1 MRTPN
6 KSSEECSLNPSKGK
20 NPKSSHL
27 KCMYSDIHSLGNKQE
42 ELELCAQPESY
53 DVIGITE
60 TWWENSH
67 DWKTTM
73 DGYKLFWKDRK
84 GRRGGGVALYVKEKF
99 ESMEVSYGDHK
110 SSTECLWIKIR
121 GIITKGDLM
130 LAVHKSSIRFLEYIE
145 DCFLLQVLDMP
156 TRNGTLL
163 DLLLTNREDLL
174 DNITTNGSLGCRD
187 HNIVEFKILLH
198 MLKTLDFRRAN
209 FKMLRAQLRGIPWEA
224 SMEGKGAC
232 KCWELF
238 KNSLLE
244 AQEHLHP
251 LQRERKKANKRP
263 PWLNKDLLGVLKSK
277 KEAYRL
283 WKGIQIAI
291 EDYKNLARACRDA
304 VRKAKAQLELKLAKD
319 VKYNKK
325 GFFRYV
331 SSKQKHREDRGLL
344 LNRAGKLVTTNAD
357 KAEVLN
363 TFFASVFIGIAGP
376 QITGSSSYSNACVVP
391 PVAEEGLV
399 CGLLQRLDPHKSMGQ
414 DGIHPR
420 VLREVADIVAQG
432 HSL

>member
-1 MRTPN
+1 
-6 KSSEECSLNPSKGK
+6 
-20 NPKSSHL
+20 
-27 KCMYSDIHSLGNKQE
+27 MYSDTHSLGNKQE

-130 LAVHKSSIRFLEYIE
+130 LANE
-145 DCFLLQVLDMP
+145 
-156 TRNGTLL
+156 
-163 DLLLTNREDLL
+163 
-174 DNITTNGSLGCRD
+174 
-187 HNIVEFKILLH
+187 
-198 MLKTLDFRRAN
+198 
-209 FKMLRAQLRGIPWEA
+209 
-224 SMEGKGAC
+224 
-232 KCWELF
+232 
-238 KNSLLE
+238 
-244 AQEHLHP
+244 
-251 LQRERKKANKRP
+251 
-263 PWLNKDLLGVLKSK
+263 
-277 KEAYRL
+277 EAYRL

-357 KAEVLN
+357 KAEILN

-376 QITGSSSYSNACVVP
+376 QVTGSSSYSNACVVP

-399 CGLLQRLDPHKSMGQ
+399 CGLLQGLNPHKSMGQ

-432 HSL
+432 HSIIFEKLWRSGDIPDDWKRANVIPIYQKGPKEGPGKLQAH